1 MRRFLVATGTA
12 LLAVSLVMTGN
23 PAQAGSMSWEDAAGD
38 PTTLAQA
45 TLDITKVT
53 LNFDG
58 NTFSST
64 LDIAQLGEPA
74 PFGTG
79 QWFSF
84 RFNFGEGVYT
94 FRVTQDRFTGDNFQ
108 FQQKVGESTVE
119 AIACKTCKFKLDFE
133 ASQVYMEIAF
143 ESLKS
148 SLRKLGPGQ
157 SIEALSAFSGPVY
170 SDPSGVVG
178 GTVFSGPNLLWAG
191 NPGDSAPH
199 PEGASFTF

>member
-1 MRRFLVATGTA
+1 MLALA
-12 LLAVSLVMTGN
+12 LLLGGS
-23 PAQAGSMSWEDAAGD
+23 PAQAGSMSWDDAAGD
-38 PTTLAQA
+38 PTTLAQG

-58 NTFSST
+58 NKFSST

-94 FRVTQDRFTGDNFQ
+94 MRVTQDRLTGDNFQ

-119 AIACKTCKFKLDFE
+119 TIACKTCKFELDFE
-133 ASQVYMEIAF
+133 GSKVYMEIGY

-148 SLRKLGPGQ
+148 TLRKLAPGQ
-157 SIEALSAFSGPVY
+157 SIEALNAFSGPVY
-170 SDPSGVVG
+170 SDPTGTVG
-178 GTVFSGPNLLWAG
+178 GTVFTGPNILWAG

-199 PEGASFTF
+199 PDAKTFTF